1 MYHVKTGLKPDVDD
15 SFLPLFYILFCVTIS
30 LYCNIKPVFVI
41 SSALQLV
48 STSKCR
54 QTTI

>member
-15 SFLPLFYILFCVTIS
+15 SFLTLFYILFCVTIS

-41 SSALQLV
+41 FLSPISSALHYV
-48 STSKCR
+48 S
-54 QTTI
+54 